1 MIKILPIKNWIDGWI
16 NKIEDRSI
24 PRGSFSDGLNWLL
37 QGDKVELRRGSKI
50 LGTEI
55 TGTGSINGIHTAYA
69 PNGDEILMR
78 AYTTK
83 LLYSTDGG
91 VNWTEIGTDILVN
104 EDVSFANYASISGT
118 QVWICSPNQT
128 KLIKIMT
135 ANMDSYTDVYNSAIN
150 FLGHIKIIKNRMWL
164 WGRLQSPSTIY
175 LSFIDS
181 LKNTTVTAEVIAT
194 GTGATTYTGT
204 LAFKA
209 AGARRTCF
217 AISIVNVSGT
227 VETFTDN
234 RDGTLTGS
242 LGGTGTINYTSG
254 AFSVTFNSA
263 VASGNITATYQWEDS
278 ADDGIADF
286 TYSGTRVAGE
296 GTFFLQG
303 TGGDA
308 KNIYTYNDTQYVKH
322 EKNWWVIK
330 LTVDDTDA
338 VNEIWRQNLG
348 SNSLRGAIDTGDGIY
363 LIDDAN
369 TSDTKI
375 RLMQYSDANDQV
387 VPQSISDTLNLSGY
401 VFDKACAYKWGD
413 YVLFSCKYGNSTYN
427 NRVLIYN
434 LLYKKWEVPQNY
446 NVSDFTT
453 YSGALIAG
461 DSVSKNA
468 WELFSGYD
476 DDDADINNNL
486 ILNLDDLG
494 EENLKKLKK
503 LRIQGEIQTNQAY
516 KIYGAVDNGGYVELG
531 TISGTDTQVDK
542 ASSTTIGSSVLGKK
556 EIGGG
561 TIITAYN
568 YDKTINISD
577 KLSKF
582 QKIKLKFEATGI
594 GYVSISE
601 LQYYDIRSKELKP
614 PQKYI

>member
-1 MIKILPIKNWIDGWI
+1 MIKILPIKNWIEGWI

-24 PRGSFSDGLNWLL
+24 PRGAFSDGLNWLL
-37 QGDKVELRRGSKI
+37 QGDKFSLRLGSKV
-50 LGTEI
+50 LGTQI
-55 TGTGSINGIHTAYA
+55 TGTGNVNGIHTAYA
-69 PNGDEILMR
+69 PNGDEILMK
-78 AYTTK
+78 AYSTK
-83 LLYSTDGG
+83 LLYSTNAGET
-91 VNWTEIGTDILVN
+91 WTEIGTDILVD

-135 ANMDSYTDVYNSAIN
+135 ANMGSYTDVYSSAIN

-164 WGRLQSPSTIY
+164 WGRLQSPSTVY

-181 LKNTTVTAEVIAT
+181 LKNTTVTAEVIDAAD
-194 GTGATTYTGT
+194 GGKTYSGT

-217 AISIVNVSGT
+217 AIEISNDTGT
-227 VETFTDN
+227 TETFTDN

-254 AFSVTFNSA
+254 AWTA
-263 VASGNITATYQWEDS
+263 VFKNNVAAGNIVCTYQWEDS

-286 TYSGTRVAGE
+286 TYSAKRVAGE

-303 TGGDA
+303 TGGNV
-308 KNIYTYNDTQYVKH
+308 KNVYTYNDTQYVAH

-330 LTVDDTDA
+330 LTADDTDA
-338 VNEIWRQNLG
+338 INEIWRQNIGL
-348 SNSLRGAIDTGDGIY
+348 SSLRGAIDTGDGIY

-369 TSDTKI
+369 TSDTTI

-387 VPQSISDTLNLSGY
+387 VPNSISDTLDLTGY
-401 VFDKACAYKWGD
+401 LFDKACVYKWSN
-413 YVLFSCKYGNSTYN
+413 YVLIACRKSDSTYN

-446 NVSDFTT
+446 NVSDLTT
-453 YSGALIAG
+453 YNGTLIAG

-476 DDDADINNNL
+476 DDDAVIENN
-486 ILNLDDLG
+486 IIFNLDDLG

-503 LRIQGEIQTNQAY
+503 LRLQGEIQTNQSY
-516 KIYGAVDNGGYVELG
+516 TIYGAVDNGGYVELG
-531 TISGTDTQVDK
+531 TVSGTDEEVDT
-542 ASSTTIGSSVLGKK
+542 ASATTIGSSVLGKK

-568 YDKTINISD
+568 YDKTINIAD
-577 KLSKF
+577 KLNKF
-582 QKIKLKFEATGI
+582 QRIKLKIEATGL

-601 LQYYDIRSKELKP
+601 LQYYDIRSKELKSP
-614 PQKYI
+614 TKYK

>member
-1 MIKILPIKNWIDGWI
+1 MIKILPIKNWIEGWI

-24 PRGSFSDGLNWLL
+24 PRGAFSDGLNWLL
-37 QGDKVELRRGSKI
+37 QGDKFSLRLGSKV
-50 LGTEI
+50 LGTQI
-55 TGTGSINGIHTAYA
+55 SGTGSVNGIHTAYA

-78 AYTTK
+78 AYSTK
-83 LLYSTDGG
+83 LLYSTNAGET
-91 VNWTEIGTDILVN
+91 WTEIGTDILVD

-135 ANMDSYTDVYNSAIN
+135 ANMGSYTDVYSSAIN

-164 WGRLQSPSTIY
+164 WGRLQSPSTVY

-181 LKNTTVTAEVIAT
+181 LKNTTVTAEVIDAAD
-194 GTGATTYTGT
+194 GGKTYSGT

-217 AISIVNVSGT
+217 AIEISNDTGT
-227 VETFTDN
+227 TETFTDN

-254 AFSVTFNSA
+254 AWTA
-263 VASGNITATYQWEDS
+263 VFKNNVAAGNIVCTYQWEDS

-286 TYSGTRVAGE
+286 TYSATRVAGE

-303 TGGDA
+303 TGGNV
-308 KNIYTYNDTQYVKH
+308 KNVYTYNDTQYVAH

-330 LTVDDTDA
+330 LTADDTDA
-338 VNEIWRQNLG
+338 INEIWRQNIGL
-348 SNSLRGAIDTGDGIY
+348 SSLRGAVDTGDGIY
-363 LIDDAN
+363 LIDDSN
-369 TSDTKI
+369 TSDTTI

-387 VPQSISDTLNLSGY
+387 VPNSISDTLDLTGY
-401 VFDKACAYKWGD
+401 AFDEACAYKWGD
-413 YVLFSCKYGNSTYN
+413 YVLFSCKYRDSTYN
-427 NRVLIYN
+427 NRVLIFN
-434 LLYKKWEVPQNY
+434 LNYKKWEVPQNY
-446 NVSDFTT
+446 NVSDLTT
-453 YSGALIAG
+453 YNGTLIAG

-476 DDDADINNNL
+476 DDDAVIENN
-486 ILNLDDLG
+486 IIFNLDDLG

-503 LRIQGEIQTNQAY
+503 LRLQGEIQTNQSY
-516 KIYGAVDNGGYVELG
+516 TIYGAVDNGGYVELG
-531 TISGTDTQVDK
+531 TVSGTDEEVDT
-542 ASSTTIGSSVLGKK
+542 ASATTIGSSVLGKK

-561 TIITAYN
+561 TVITAYN
-568 YDKTINISD
+568 YDKTINIAD
-577 KLSKF
+577 KLNKF
-582 QKIKLKFEATGI
+582 QRIKLKIEATGL

-601 LQYYDIRSKELKP
+601 LQYYDIRSKELKSP
-614 PQKYI
+614 TKYE

>member
-1 MIKILPIKNWIDGWI
+1 MIKILPIKNWIEGWI

-24 PRGSFSDGLNWLL
+24 PRGAFSDGLNWLL
-37 QGDKVELRRGSKI
+37 QGDKIELRLGSKV
-50 LGTEI
+50 LGTQI
-55 TGTGSINGIHTAYA
+55 SGTGSVNGIHTAYA

-78 AYTTK
+78 AYSTK
-83 LLYSTDGG
+83 LLYSTNGG
-91 VNWTEIGTDILVN
+91 TTWTEIGTDILIN
-104 EDVSFANYASISGT
+104 EDVSFANYASISGQ

-135 ANMDSYTDVYNSAIN
+135 ANMGSYTDVYNSAIN

-175 LSFIDS
+175 LSWIDS

-217 AISIVNVSGT
+217 AIQIQNVSGT

-263 VASGNITATYQWEDS
+263 VASGNITANYQWEDS
-278 ADDGIADF
+278 ADGGIADF
-286 TYSGTRVAGE
+286 TYSATRLAGE

-303 TGGDA
+303 TGGNV
-308 KNIYTYNDTQYVKH
+308 KNVYTYNDTQYVAH
-322 EKNWWVIK
+322 EKNWWIVK
-330 LTVDDTDA
+330 LTADDTDA
-338 VNEIWRQNLG
+338 INEIWRQNLG
-348 SNSLRGAIDTGDGIY
+348 LSSLRGAIDTGDGIY

-401 VFDKACAYKWGD
+401 VFNKACAYKWGD
-413 YVLFSCKYGNSTYN
+413 YVLFACKKSDSTYN
-427 NRVLIYN
+427 NRVLIFN

-453 YSGALIAG
+453 YNGTLIAG
-461 DSVSKNA
+461 DSVSNNA

-476 DDDADINNNL
+476 DDDAIIDNVIVF
-486 ILNLDDLG
+486 NLDGLG
-494 EENLKKLKK
+494 EENLK
-503 LRIQGEIQTNQAY
+503 N
-516 KIYGAVDNGGYVELG
+516 
-531 TISGTDTQVDK
+531 
-542 ASSTTIGSSVLGKK
+542 
-556 EIGGG
+556 
-561 TIITAYN
+561 
-568 YDKTINISD
+568 
-577 KLSKF
+577 
-582 QKIKLKFEATGI
+582 
-594 GYVSISE
+594 
-601 LQYYDIRSKELKP
+601 
-614 PQKYI
+614 

>member
-1 MIKILPIKNWIDGWI
+1 MIKILPIKNWIEGWI

-24 PRGSFSDGLNWLL
+24 PRGAFSDGLNWLL
-37 QGDKVELRRGSKI
+37 QGDKIELRLGSKV
-50 LGTEI
+50 LGTQI
-55 TGTGSINGIHTAYA
+55 SGTGSVNGIHTAYA

-78 AYTTK
+78 AYSTK
-83 LLYSTDGG
+83 LLYSTNAGET
-91 VNWTEIGTDILVN
+91 WTEIGTDILVD

-135 ANMDSYTDVYNSAIN
+135 ANMGSYTDVYSSAIN

-164 WGRLQSPSTIY
+164 WGRLQSPSTVY

-181 LKNTTVTAEVIAT
+181 LKNTTVTAEVIDAAD
-194 GTGATTYTGT
+194 GGKTYSGT

-217 AISIVNVSGT
+217 AIEISNDTGT
-227 VETFTDN
+227 TETFTDN

-254 AFSVTFNSA
+254 AWTA
-263 VASGNITATYQWEDS
+263 VFKNNVAAGNIVCTYQWEDS

-286 TYSGTRVAGE
+286 TYSGTRLAGE

-308 KNIYTYNDTQYVKH
+308 KNVYTYNDTQYVAH

-330 LTVDDTDA
+330 LTADDTDA
-338 VNEIWRQNLG
+338 INEIWRQNIGL
-348 SNSLRGAIDTGDGIY
+348 SSLRGAIDTGDGIY

-369 TSDTKI
+369 TSDTTI

-387 VPQSISDTLNLSGY
+387 VPNSISDTLDLTGY
-401 VFDKACAYKWGD
+401 TFDEACAYKWGD
-413 YVLFSCKYGNSTYN
+413 YVLFSCKYGDSSYN

-446 NVSDFTT
+446 NVSDLTT
-453 YSGALIAG
+453 YNGTLIAG
-461 DSVSKNA
+461 DSVSKDVY
-468 WELFSGYD
+468 ELFSGYD
-476 DDDADINNNL
+476 DDDATIENM
-486 ILNLDDLG
+486 IVFNLDDLG

-503 LRIQGEIQTNQAY
+503 LRVQGEIQTNQSY
-516 KIYGAVDNGGYVELG
+516 TIYGAVDNGGYVELG
-531 TISGTDTQVDK
+531 TVSGTDEEVDT
-542 ASSTTIGSSVLGKK
+542 ASSTTIGSAVLGKK

-561 TIITAYN
+561 TVITAYN
-568 YDKTINISD
+568 YDKTINIAD
-577 KLSKF
+577 KLNKF
-582 QKIKLKFEATGI
+582 QRIKLKIEATGL

-601 LQYYDIRSKELKP
+601 LQYYDIRSKELKSP
-614 PQKYI
+614 IKYR

>member
-24 PRGSFSDGLNWLL
+24 PRGAFSDGLNWLL
-37 QGDKVELRRGSKI
+37 QGDKVELRRGSRM
-50 LGTEI
+50 LGT
-55 TGTGSINGIHTAYA
+55 TSGTGRVNGIHTAYA

-91 VNWTEIGTDILVN
+91 TNWTEIGTDILVN

-164 WGRLQSPSTIY
+164 WGRLQSPSTVY

-181 LKNTTVTAEVIAT
+181 LKNTTVTAEVIDAAD
-194 GTGATTYTGT
+194 GGKTYSGT

-217 AISIVNVSGT
+217 AIEISNDTGT
-227 VETFTDN
+227 TETFTDN

-254 AFSVTFNSA
+254 AWTA
-263 VASGNITATYQWEDS
+263 VFKNNVAAGNIVCTYQWEDS

-286 TYSGTRVAGE
+286 TYSGTRLAGE

-308 KNIYTYNDTQYVKH
+308 KNVYTYNDTQYVAH

-330 LTVDDTDA
+330 LTADDTDA
-338 VNEIWRQNLG
+338 INEIWRQNIGL
-348 SNSLRGAIDTGDGIY
+348 SSLRGAIDTGDGIY

-369 TSDTKI
+369 TSDTTI

-387 VPQSISDTLNLSGY
+387 VPNSISDTLDLTGY
-401 VFDKACAYKWGD
+401 TFDEACAYKWGD
-413 YVLFSCKYGNSTYN
+413 YVLFSCKYGDSSYN

-446 NVSDFTT
+446 NVSDLTT
-453 YSGALIAG
+453 YNGTLIAG
-461 DSVSKNA
+461 DSVSKDVY
-468 WELFSGYD
+468 ELFSGYD
-476 DDDADINNNL
+476 DDDATIENM
-486 ILNLDDLG
+486 IVFNLDDLG

-503 LRIQGEIQTNQAY
+503 LRVQGEIQTNQSY
-516 KIYGAVDNGGYVELG
+516 TIYGAVDNGGYVELG
-531 TISGTDTQVDK
+531 TVSGTDEEVDT
-542 ASSTTIGSSVLGKK
+542 ASSTTIGSAVLGKK

-561 TIITAYN
+561 TVITAYN
-568 YDKTINISD
+568 YDKTINIAD
-577 KLSKF
+577 KLNKF
-582 QKIKLKFEATGI
+582 QRIKLKIEATGL

-601 LQYYDIRSKELKP
+601 LQYYDIRSKELKSP
-614 PQKYI
+614 IKYR

>member
-1 MIKILPIKNWIDGWI
+1 MIKILPIKNWIEGWI

-24 PRGSFSDGLNWLL
+24 PRGAFSDGLNWLL
-37 QGDKVELRRGSKI
+37 QGDKFSLRLGSKV
-50 LGTEI
+50 LGTQI
-55 TGTGSINGIHTAYA
+55 SGTGSVNGIHTAYA

-78 AYTTK
+78 AYSTK
-83 LLYSTDGG
+83 LLYSTNAGET
-91 VNWTEIGTDILVN
+91 WTEIGTDILVD

-135 ANMDSYTDVYNSAIN
+135 ANMGSYTDVYSSAIN

-164 WGRLQSPSTIY
+164 WGRLQSPSTVY

-181 LKNTTVTAEVIAT
+181 LKNTTVTAEVIDAAD
-194 GTGATTYTGT
+194 GGKTYSGT

-217 AISIVNVSGT
+217 AIEISNDTGT
-227 VETFTDN
+227 TETFTDN

-254 AFSVTFNSA
+254 AWTA
-263 VASGNITATYQWEDS
+263 VFKNNVAAGNIVCTYQWEDS

-286 TYSGTRVAGE
+286 TYSATRVAGE

-308 KNIYTYNDTQYVKH
+308 KNVYTYNDTQYVAH

-330 LTVDDTDA
+330 LTADDTNA
-338 VNEIWRQNLG
+338 INEIWRQNIGL
-348 SNSLRGAIDTGDGIY
+348 SSLRGAVDTGDGIY
-363 LIDDAN
+363 LIDDSN
-369 TSDTKI
+369 TSDTTI

-387 VPQSISDTLNLSGY
+387 VPNSISDTLDLTGY
-401 VFDKACAYKWGD
+401 AFDEACAYKWGD
-413 YVLFSCKYGNSTYN
+413 YVLFSCKYRDSTYN
-427 NRVLIYN
+427 NRVLIFN
-434 LLYKKWEVPQNY
+434 LNYKKWEVPQNY
-446 NVSDFTT
+446 NVSDLTT
-453 YSGALIAG
+453 YNGTLIAG

-476 DDDADINNNL
+476 DDDADINNEL

-503 LRIQGEIQTNQAY
+503 LRLQGEIQTNQSY
-516 KIYGAVDNGGYVELG
+516 TIYGAVDNGGYVELG
-531 TISGTDTQVDK
+531 TVSGTDEEVDT
-542 ASSTTIGSSVLGKK
+542 ASATTIGSSVLGKK

-568 YDKTINISD
+568 YDKTINIAD
-577 KLSKF
+577 KLNKF
-582 QKIKLKFEATGI
+582 QRIKLKIEATGL

-601 LQYYDIRSKELKP
+601 LQYYDIRSKELKSP
-614 PQKYI
+614 IKYR

>member
-1 MIKILPIKNWIDGWI
+1 MIKILPIKNWIEGWI

-24 PRGSFSDGLNWLL
+24 PRGAFSDGLNWLL
-37 QGDKVELRRGSKI
+37 QGDKIELRRGYRM
-50 LGTEI
+50 LGT
-55 TGTGSINGIHTAYA
+55 TSGVGKVNGIHTAYA

-78 AYTTK
+78 AYSTK

-91 VNWTEIGTDILVN
+91 TTWTEIGTDILVD
-104 EDVSFANYASISGT
+104 EDVSFANYSSLAGT
-118 QVWICSPNQT
+118 QVWVCSPSQT

-135 ANMDSYTDVYNSAIN
+135 ANMGSYTDVYNSAIN

-164 WGRLQSPSTIY
+164 WGRKQSPSTIY
-175 LSFIDS
+175 LSWIDS

-217 AISIVNVSGT
+217 AIQIQNVTGT

-242 LGGTGTINYTSG
+242 LGGTGTINYTTG
-254 AFSVTFNSA
+254 AWTVSFNSA
-263 VASGNITATYQWEDS
+263 VASGDITANYQWEDS

-286 TYSGTRVAGE
+286 TYSATRLAGE

-308 KNIYTYNDTQYVKH
+308 KNVYTYNDTQYVAH

-330 LTVDDTDA
+330 LTADDTDA
-338 VNEIWRQNLG
+338 INEIWRQNIGL
-348 SNSLRGAIDTGDGIY
+348 SSLRGAIDTGDGIY

-369 TSDTKI
+369 TSDTTI

-387 VPQSISDTLNLSGY
+387 VPNSISDTLDLTGY
-401 VFDKACAYKWGD
+401 TFDNACAYKWGD
-413 YVLFSCKYGNSTYN
+413 YVLFSCKYGDSSYN
-427 NRVLIYN
+427 NRVLVYN

-446 NVSDFTT
+446 NVSDLTT
-453 YSGALIAG
+453 YLGALISG
-461 DSVSKNA
+461 DSVSNDA
-468 WELFSGYD
+468 YELFSGYD
-476 DDDADINNNL
+476 DDDAIIDNVIVF
-486 ILNLDDLG
+486 NLDGLG

-503 LRIQGEIQTNQAY
+503 LRLQGEIQPNQSY
-516 KIYGAVDNGGYVELG
+516 TIYGAVDNGGYVELG
-531 TISGTDTQVDK
+531 TVSGTDEEVDT
-542 ASSTTIGSSVLGKK
+542 ASSTTIGSAVLGKK

-561 TIITAYN
+561 TVITAYN
-568 YDKTINISD
+568 YDKTINIAD
-577 KLSKF
+577 KLNKF
-582 QKIKLKFEATGI
+582 QRIKLKIEATGL

-601 LQYYDIRSKELKP
+601 LQYYDIRSKELKSP
-614 PQKYI
+614 IKYR